1 MDNETREMFELI
13 LSRFDN
19 LEGKIQDVRTELK
32 SEIQDVRNEI
42 QDVRSE
48 LKAEIQDV
56 RSELKTEIQDVRTE
70 LKSEIQDVRGLIET
84 ELRHTIQVIA
94 EGHGKLYEKNAV
106 VGVDIAALQKAQEM
120 NEIRIS
126 MLESE
131 VKALK
136 K

>member
-32 SEIQDVRNEI
+32 S
-42 QDVRSE
+42 
-48 LKAEIQDV
+48 EIQDV